1 MSQWQGAVLTAAGR
15 VLQAKVET
23 GITLEL
29 TRIKLGDGTESLDSV
44 DALTD
49 LVSPKAILP
58 ISSAVAEGQEAVITG
73 VMSATQL
80 SAGFYCR
87 EWGLFARDPDV
98 GEILY
103 MVTIDSVPEWLPS
116 STQAA
121 QVAATYALK
130 VAVANSTSITV
141 NVDPQGLVNV
151 RMLNETIHALERNKA
166 YALGDLLNV
175 PTLKPGLMLECKV
188 PGTTA
193 VEVLDFS
200 RYVQGDTI
208 IDGTVTWIVK
218 RPVMSAS
225 DFFEIDNEGN
235 IMPADEPLYSDDFE
249 LDSNGDIMPK
259 LI

>member
-151 RMLNETIHALERNKA
+151 RMLNETIHAQERNKV
-166 YALGDLLNV
+166 YAVLL
-175 PTLKPGLMLECKV
+175 
-188 PGTTA
+188 
-193 VEVLDFS
+193 F
-200 RYVQGDTI
+200 Y
-208 IDGTVTWIVK
+208 
-218 RPVMSAS
+218 
-225 DFFEIDNEGN
+225 
-235 IMPADEPLYSDDFE
+235 
-249 LDSNGDIMPK
+249 
-259 LI
+259 LIS